1 MQVVCHAISRVL
13 LSEILFFLLYKIFY
27 EICLH
32 ILNIFTFTC
41 IKSRLHEYTLYKF
54 QWVVNLLYV
63 YNHDF
68 VMYSITIQL

>member
-1 MQVVCHAISRVL
+1 M
-13 LSEILFFLLYKIFY
+13 FY